1 MVQTG
6 HTLPFVHLRV
16 QSGYSIGVG
25 VSTPREICAHAART
39 GFNAVA
45 LTDVGGTWGWAEFHK
60 AAQSYGIKPIY
71 GVTLGVVL
79 PGEGGVVPCVLL
91 ALDRTG
97 LENVAALAGLA
108 ADRDDGDPFVPVSAI
123 GEHSD
128 GVVCVIGAP
137 EPDDDG
143 DSFDFAQPEPDDD
156 GNSTDV
162 TQPQP
167 DFRGCLVQL
176 FERFGDRL
184 FYGLAPGFDEG
195 DIWIQDAY
203 DLGIAA
209 VVAQDVRYVGF
220 KHYSLVTSDRGAGE
234 READERRPGH
244 DEAVDQYRFLSVNEV
259 APWYGRYAAAYANA
273 SMIAS
278 LVHPDLL
285 DGLDTAVPASDAPL
299 LLNGGAGGEY
309 QSALEEKL
317 AELCDRRFAEAPDEE
332 RRRYRELLEGE
343 LESIRETGTAEPFL
357 RFHEIVSKLRRL
369 DIPLGPSTGLRHQSL
384 TGYLLG
390 ITTFNPYEVDE
401 QFVSDLGGDPN
412 GRRILDL
419 QIASADR
426 DATVSVLRRLFDG
439 VGVGY
444 VPSVEH
450 VTPLRALKAAGR
462 DVGIADADFAEMVKI
477 AGEHPG
483 VPLKKLCEENRQI
496 GRLYRRSPAVRELVS
511 AAATIEG
518 LPINFVKSRRTLL
531 VSPRCLRHYF
541 GHTIHPDTGELFF
554 QATRDAFPM
563 ESVFRVDLSTLRAL
577 GVCARVA
584 GFTTEEQEEEGWE
597 WTRPDG
603 PAQDVADEFEHV
615 EKGDVDGVFLLE
627 SPLTHR
633 LAVEF
638 GVTSFGDLT
647 RFLAIMRHRRGDM
660 SFPARVEAYGK
671 GPASKEKPDPAIS
684 FLLNETNGWVLFDDQ
699 LREIISVLTALPGN
713 EAASLLRRFK
723 RRDSGGLATLRHDF
737 MSRTVETEVPLDEAE
752 AWFKRLRYLA
762 GRTLDRQHLIAD
774 ALLVYRMLRIKHH
787 DRAAFFAALL
797 DEHRGHGARF
807 DVYFGVVQAEGLL
820 LAPGVN
826 RSGRG
831 YLPEKGLIR
840 VPLTKIKGMGIE
852 AVEAILTARGGG
864 QFENLEDL
872 LRRTSEVVTNKEI
885 EALVAS
891 GAVDTVGGLGK
902 PVEVPETVEE
912 AGGHPADSGQNGQLS
927 IPFGGEKEPHTDD
940 DSARNSEPPL
950 NKKDGNIRAGYRVVH
965 TLAEFYPHPSGA
977 RVELAGNIRDLHSF
991 NTSSDYETCFFVLFD
1006 ASASVPVFAQLGRIG
1021 WSGEP
1026 PADGDRVHVRG
1037 VVRIRDRRMVLDAVE
1052 VLAEGGAIS
1061 HGETSTDEPP
1071 AGDS

>member
-16 QSGYSIGVG
+16 QSAYSIGVG
-25 VSTPREICAHAART
+25 VSTPREICAHAARS
-39 GFNAVA
+39 GFSAVA
-45 LTDVGGTWGWAEFHK
+45 LTDVGGTWGWAEFHN
-60 AAQSYGIKPIY
+60 AAKSYGIKPIY
-71 GVTLGVVL
+71 GVTVGVVL
-79 PGEGGVVPCVLL
+79 PGEHGVVPCVLL

-97 LENVAALAGLA
+97 LENVAALAGMA

-123 GEHSD
+123 GERSD
-128 GVVCVIGAP
+128 GVACVVNAP
-137 EPDDDG
+137 EPDEDG
-143 DSFDFAQPEPDDD
+143 GDADL
-156 GNSTDV
+156 

-167 DFRGCLVQL
+167 DFRECLVQL
-176 FERFGDRL
+176 LERFGDRL
-184 FYGLAPGFDEG
+184 FYGLAPGFDDGET
-195 DIWIQDAY
+195 WIQDAY
-203 DLGIAA
+203 DLGVAA

-234 READERRPGH
+234 GEAADGSPGNDEP
-244 DEAVDQYRFLSVNEV
+244 VDRYRFLSVNEV
-259 APWYGRYAAAYANA
+259 APWYGRYASAYANA

-285 DGLDTAVPASDAPL
+285 DGLDTAVPASEGPPL
-299 LLNGGAGGEY
+299 LNGGEY
-309 QSALEEKL
+309 QSALEEKTR
-317 AELCDRRFAEAPDEE
+317 ELYDHCFADAPDEE
-332 RRRYRELLEGE
+332 RRRYRELIDGE
-343 LESIRETGTAEPFL
+343 LESIRETGAAEPFL

-401 QFVSDLGGDPN
+401 QFVSDLGGEPN
-412 GRRILDL
+412 QRRILDL

-444 VPSVEH
+444 IPSVEH

-462 DVGIADADFAEMVKI
+462 DVEIADADFSEMVKI

-518 LPINFVKSRRTLL
+518 LPINFVKSRRTLM

-563 ESVFRVDLSTLRAL
+563 ESVFRVDLSTLRTL

-584 GFTTEEQEEEGWE
+584 GFTTEEHEEEGWE
-597 WTRPDG
+597 WRRPDG

-627 SPLTHR
+627 SPLTQR

-638 GVTSFGDLT
+638 GVDSFGDLT

-660 SFPARVEAYGK
+660 SFPARVEAYTK
-671 GPASKEKPDPAIS
+671 GPTVKDRPDPAIS

-713 EAASLLRRFK
+713 EAAGLLRRFK
-723 RRDSGGLATLRHDF
+723 RRDSGGLAALRQDF
-737 MSRTVETEVPLDEAE
+737 MKRTVETEVPLEEAE
-752 AWFKRLRYLA
+752 DWFKRLRYLA
-762 GRTLDRQHLIAD
+762 GRTQNRQHLIAD

-787 DRAAFFAALL
+787 QRAAFFAALL
-797 DEHRGHGARF
+797 NEHHGHGARF
-807 DVYFGVVQAEGLL
+807 DVYLGVVQAEGLL
-820 LAPGVN
+820 LAPNVN

-840 VPLTKIKGMGIE
+840 TPLTAIKGMGIE
-852 AVEAILTARGGG
+852 AVEAILTARGGE

-872 LRRTSEVVTNKEI
+872 LRKTSEVVTNKEI
-885 EALVAS
+885 EALVSS
-891 GAVDTVGGLGK
+891 GAVDTAGGLGK
-902 PVEVPETVEE
+902 PAEAPESIEK
-912 AGGHPADSGQNGQLS
+912 AGENPPNSDQKGQMS
-927 IPFGGEKEPHTDD
+927 IPFDGQKKITRSN
-940 DSARNSEPPL
+940 SAAENSEPPL
-950 NKKDGNIRAGYRVVH
+950 NKKDGNIRGGFRVVH

-977 RVELAGNIRDLHSF
+977 RVELAGNVRDLHSF

-1026 PADGDRVHVRG
+1026 PADGDRVCVRG
-1037 VVRIRDRRMVLDAVE
+1037 VVSIRDRRKVLDAVE

-1061 HGETSTDEPP
+1061 HGETTTDEPP

>member
-16 QSGYSIGVG
+16 QSAYSIGVG

-39 GFNAVA
+39 GFSAVA
-45 LTDVGGTWGWAEFHK
+45 LTDVGGTWGWAEFHN

-71 GVTLGVVL
+71 GVTVGVVL
-79 PGEGGVVPCVLL
+79 PGDRGVVPCVLL

-97 LENVAALAGLA
+97 LENVAALAGMA

-123 GEHSD
+123 GERSD
-128 GVVCVIGAP
+128 GVACVFNAP
-137 EPDDDG
+137 EPDEDG
-143 DSFDFAQPEPDDD
+143 GD
-156 GNSTDV
+156 TDL

-167 DFRGCLVQL
+167 DFRECLMQL
-176 FERFGDRL
+176 LERFGDRL
-184 FYGLAPGFDEG
+184 FYGLAPGFDDGEM
-195 DIWIQDAY
+195 WIQDAY

-220 KHYSLVTSDRGAGE
+220 KHYSLVTSDRGGGE
-234 READERRPGH
+234 TEAEDRRPGH
-244 DEAVDQYRFLSVNEV
+244 EEPVDRYRFLSVNEV

-285 DGLDTAVPASDAPL
+285 DGLDTAVAASEGPPL
-299 LLNGGAGGEY
+299 LDGGEY
-309 QSALEEKL
+309 QSALEAKTG
-317 AELCDRRFAEAPDEE
+317 ELYERCFADAPDEE
-332 RRRYRELLEGE
+332 RRRYRELIDGE
-343 LESIRETGTAEPFL
+343 LESIREAGTAEPFL

-401 QFVSDLGGDPN
+401 QFVADLGGDPN
-412 GRRILDL
+412 ERRILDL

-462 DVGIADADFAEMVKI
+462 EVEIPEADFSEMVKI

-496 GRLYRRSPAVRELVS
+496 GHLYRRSPAVRELIS

-518 LPINFVKSRRTLL
+518 LPINFIKSRRTLL

-563 ESVFRVDLSTLRAL
+563 ESVFRVDLSTLRTL

-584 GFTTEEQEEEGWE
+584 GFTTEEREEEGWE
-597 WTRPDG
+597 WRRPDG

-627 SPLTHR
+627 SPLTQR

-660 SFPARVEAYGK
+660 SFPARVEAYTK
-671 GPASKEKPDPAIS
+671 GPVSKEKPDPAIS

-713 EAASLLRRFK
+713 EAAGLLRRFK
-723 RRDSGGLATLRHDF
+723 RRDSGGLATLRKDF
-737 MSRTVETEVPLDEAE
+737 MSRTVETEVPLEEAE
-752 AWFKRLRYLA
+752 EWFKRLRYLA

-787 DRAAFFAALL
+787 QRAAFFAALL
-797 DEHRGHGARF
+797 NEHHGHGARF
-807 DVYFGVVQAEGLL
+807 DVYLGVVQAEGLL
-820 LAPGVN
+820 LAPNVN

-840 VPLTKIKGMGIE
+840 VPLTAIKGMGIE
-852 AVEAILTARGGG
+852 AVEAILTARGGE
-864 QFENLEDL
+864 QFVNLEDL
-872 LRRTSEVVTNKEI
+872 LKRTSEVVTNKEI
-885 EALVAS
+885 EALVSS
-891 GAVDTVGGLGK
+891 GAVDTAGGLGK
-902 PVEVPETVEE
+902 PSEVPESDEK
-912 AGGHPADSGQNGQLS
+912 GGGQQADSGQNGQMS
-927 IPFGGEKEPHTDD
+927 IPFGGQKDPHTDG
-940 DSARNSEPPL
+940 DSAGNSEPPL
-950 NKKDGNIRAGYRVVH
+950 NKKDGNIREGFRVVH
-965 TLAEFYPHPSGA
+965 TLAEFYPHPSRT
-977 RVELAGNIRDLHSF
+977 RVELAGSVRDLHSF

-1026 PADGDRVHVRG
+1026 PAEGDRVCVRG
-1037 VVRIRDRRMVLDAVE
+1037 VVSIRDRRKVLDAVE

-1061 HGETSTDEPP
+1061 HGETTTDEPP